1 VSTPLGAEVDRA
13 AALLSA
19 RGIESARL
27 EAEVLLADAL
37 GTDRARVFLE
47 RSRVLAAALRER
59 FAELVRRRA
68 DREPFQHLRGVQE
81 FYSREFRVDS
91 RVLIPRADTETLVE
105 RAIEALGAREAPRIV
120 DVGTGSGVIAIT
132 LALELPRARAVA
144 IDFCAAALEV
154 ARENA
159 RNLGALHR
167 VEFRCGDLLEPVR
180 DERFDLVVSNPPY
193 VRSGDIA
200 GLAVEVRDYEP
211 RLALDGGPDGL
222 VFYRRL
228 AGAAPRVLSPAG
240 SLLVEIGFGQA
251 AAVVEI
257 FAAAGFPRVE
267 VFRDLAGVERVVM
280 AAP

>member
-1 VSTPLGAEVDRA
+1 MSMSLGDEVDRA

-19 RGIESARL
+19 RGIASARL

-37 GTDRARVFLE
+37 GTDRARVYLE

-144 IDFCAAALEV
+144 MDFCAAAIEV

-159 RNLGALHR
+159 RRLGALDR
-167 VEFRCGDLLEPVR
+167 VELRCGDLLEPVR
-180 DERFDLVVSNPPY
+180 GERFDLVVSNPPY

-200 GLAVEVRDYEP
+200 GLAVEVRDHEP

-222 VFYRRL
+222 AFYRRL
-228 AGAAPRVLSPAG
+228 AGTAPRVLSPAG

-257 FAAAGFPRVE
+257 FAAAGFPSVE
-267 VFRDLAGVERVVM
+267 VFRDLAGVERVVR